1 MQSCPPVQN
10 GVKSD
15 DLKDEP
21 KQFEVL
27 AGLRQSIAQHQKSPQ
42 VLLVGKPGSGKS
54 TALKRLLWEEAQA
67 ALTNPGL
74 LIPVLVELR
83 ELDGSNHKSVLDLLE
98 ATFRRNKLRLKQD
111 LIEDLLFEGRILVL
125 LDGLNEV
132 PTAICEVESFRAD
145 YEQVPMVFT
154 SRELGTSI
162 AIEHKLEMVSL
173 TEPQMRRFVEMRLP
187 GHAKALLKAMGD
199 RLRDLAETP
208 LMLTML
214 CEVYRPDQPVP
225 QNRGELFR
233 RKFIQDYD
241 TIHKAEGTIVVSEGF
256 YEFKNELLQHL
267 AGCMMRFGDQPTEFV
282 LQIDRRTA
290 EDWLEK
296 WLRQRGETD
305 PATKAKRWLKDL
317 LKYHLLQVASEPNKI
332 EFHHQLFQEY
342 YAAEQLLRQ
351 LPQLNNDCLKWDYLN
366 YLKWTEPFALMLE
379 LVEDEQEALRVVR
392 SALEVDW
399 QLGARLAGKV
409 KPEWQEQTIEMVRS
423 LNLPQMFK
431 IHLLGVGRSKAA
443 IPALIECLKDEDSF
457 IRGKAAFALGE
468 IGSDSVI
475 QSLIELLEDEDSFV
489 RWKAADGLGEAGSEA
504 AIPPL
509 INLFKDEDVDVR
521 ESAAFALGKIGSEAV
536 IQSLIKLLKDGKVD
550 VCKNVVL
557 ALGEIGTD
565 AVIPLLV
572 ELLRDEDFSVRWETA
587 FALGKIG
594 TDIAVLLLVELL
606 EDENSYMREVA
617 AHTLGEIGSDTAI
630 LPLAELLKDEDSR
643 VRDRAASSLKKIGE
657 HRAIP
662 PSFKILEDENCEAS
676 VNAIDWLHETG
687 SEADISELKQC
698 LNYEGFDYENID
710 TLIAIQNRCKRYN
723 AEPVTSIE
731 RTIAPTG
738 AKTSDQQSEQ
748 AIAQNIFNFY
758 APAYGVTGNIEG
770 DLNVQPPAS
779 TSDPVDP

>member
-1 MQSCPPVQN
+1 MSLDLPPDFFQTYLQTILDRATKDSQEFYTPTNAQLPLKVQSCPPVQN
-10 GVKSD
+10 GAKSD
-15 DLKDEP
+15 DRKDEP

-27 AGLRQSIAQHQKSPQ
+27 AGLRQSMAQHQKLPQ

-67 ALTNPGL
+67 VLINPGL
-74 LIPVLVELR
+74 LIPALVQLR
-83 ELDGSNHKSVLDLLE
+83 ELDRSNYKSVLDLLE

-173 TEPQMRRFVEMRLP
+173 TESQMRRFVEIRLP
-187 GHAKALLKAMGD
+187 GQAKALLKAMGN

-256 YEFKNELLQHL
+256 HEFKNELLQHL
-267 AGCMMRFGDQPTEFV
+267 ADCMMRLGDQPTEFV

-366 YLKWTEPFALMLE
+366 YLKWTESIALMLE
-379 LVEDEQEALRVVR
+379 LVEDEPEALRVVR
-392 SALEVDW
+392 LALEVDW
-399 QLGARLAGKV
+399 QLGAKLAGKV
-409 KPEWQEQTIEMVRS
+409 KLEWQEKTITFIQALE
-423 LNLPQMFK
+423 LPQVFK
-431 IHLLGVGRSKAA
+431 IYLLGLTRSEAVIPLLGEMLKTENSDVRRRVVSALGEIGSEAAILALIELLRCDNSNLRLRAAVALGRVGSEVAIPALIELLQQKNPNLRLRAAETLGRVGSEAAIPVLIELLKCDNSDVRLRAAHMLSKIGLEVVPALEELDKIGSEPMVPALIELLKRENSNVRLTATYMLGKIGSEAA
-443 IPALIECLKDEDSF
+443 IPALIELLRHEDSDV
-457 IRGKAAFALGE
+457 RQKAASVLRE
-468 IGSDSVI
+468 IG
-475 QSLIELLEDEDSFV
+475 LEDTM
-489 RWKAADGLGEAGSEA
+489 A
-504 AIPPL
+504 
-509 INLFKDEDVDVR
+509 
-521 ESAAFALGKIGSEAV
+521 
-536 IQSLIKLLKDGKVD
+536 Q
-550 VCKNVVL
+550 
-557 ALGEIGTD
+557 
-565 AVIPLLV
+565 
-572 ELLRDEDFSVRWETA
+572 
-587 FALGKIG
+587 
-594 TDIAVLLLVELL
+594 
-606 EDENSYMREVA
+606 
-617 AHTLGEIGSDTAI
+617 
-630 LPLAELLKDEDSR
+630 
-643 VRDRAASSLKKIGE
+643 
-657 HRAIP
+657 
-662 PSFKILEDENCEAS
+662 
-676 VNAIDWLHETG
+676 
-687 SEADISELKQC
+687 LKQC
-698 LNYEGFDYENID
+698 LNDDSFDANQTIAAL
-710 TLIAIQNRCKRYN
+710 TAIQNRCKRYN
-723 AEPVTSIE
+723 AS
-731 RTIAPTG
+731 
-738 AKTSDQQSEQ
+738 
-748 AIAQNIFNFY
+748 
-758 APAYGVTGNIEG
+758 PA
-770 DLNVQPPAS
+770 AS
-779 TSDPVDP
+779 TENPITPTKATTSTQSKYSITAEVVQIIEKNDGEVIAKRSE

>member
-1 MQSCPPVQN
+1 
-10 GVKSD
+10 
-15 DLKDEP
+15 
-21 KQFEVL
+21 
-27 AGLRQSIAQHQKSPQ
+27 
-42 VLLVGKPGSGKS
+42 
-54 TALKRLLWEEAQA
+54 
-67 ALTNPGL
+67 
-74 LIPVLVELR
+74 
-83 ELDGSNHKSVLDLLE
+83 
-98 ATFRRNKLRLKQD
+98 
-111 LIEDLLFEGRILVL
+111 
-125 LDGLNEV
+125 
-132 PTAICEVESFRAD
+132 
-145 YEQVPMVFT
+145 
-154 SRELGTSI
+154 
-162 AIEHKLEMVSL
+162 
-173 TEPQMRRFVEMRLP
+173 
-187 GHAKALLKAMGD
+187 
-199 RLRDLAETP
+199 
-208 LMLTML
+208 
-214 CEVYRPDQPVP
+214 
-225 QNRGELFR
+225 
-233 RKFIQDYD
+233 
-241 TIHKAEGTIVVSEGF
+241 
-256 YEFKNELLQHL
+256 
-267 AGCMMRFGDQPTEFV
+267 
-282 LQIDRRTA
+282 
-290 EDWLEK
+290 
-296 WLRQRGETD
+296 
-305 PATKAKRWLKDL
+305 L

-521 ESAAFALGKIGSEAV
+521 ESAAFALGKIGSEAI

-758 APAYGVTGNIEG
+758 APAYGEVEPKNWTGE
-770 DLNVQPPAS
+770 
-779 TSDPVDP
+779 